1 MDFFEGLFK
10 KVKNSKKTDEPEGEP
25 YEFCPKC
32 DANLTLQKGYRND
45 LPYWICKG
53 CGEMLINPE
62 VEGDIAWIC
71 DQCGSMLIIIENGP
85 ARSAVT

>member
-32 DANLTLQKGYRND
+32 DANLTLQKGYRNEI
-45 LPYWICKG
+45 YRT
-53 CGEMLINPE
+53 
-62 VEGDIAWIC
+62 
-71 DQCGSMLIIIENGP
+71 GSAKVAVKCLSIR
-85 ARSAVT
+85 RSRVI

>member
-32 DANLTLQKGYRND
+32 DANLTLQNISGTYARLWRN
-45 LPYWICKG
+45 I
-53 CGEMLINPE
+53 
-62 VEGDIAWIC
+62 
-71 DQCGSMLIIIENGP
+71 
-85 ARSAVT
+85 